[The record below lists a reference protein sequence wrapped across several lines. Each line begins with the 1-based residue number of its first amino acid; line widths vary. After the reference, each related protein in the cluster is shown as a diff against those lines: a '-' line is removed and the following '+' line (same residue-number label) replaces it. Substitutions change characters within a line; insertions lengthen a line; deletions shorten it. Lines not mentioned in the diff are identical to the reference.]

1 MSMARHFL
9 KVREVALINLN
20 DQSVEGLRHANLPII
35 SVQFHPEASPGPWD
49 SGNLFDNFLEMVRA
63 RKAA

>member
-1 MSMARHFL
+1 
-9 KVREVALINLN
+9 VALVNLN
-20 DQSVEGLRHANLPII
+20 DRSVEGLRHASLPII

-49 SGNLFDNFLEMVRA
+49 SGNLFDDFLDMIRA